1 MESTEKTELQNV
13 TDEGRA
19 PKYRLATPD
28 AAANLFAALKRED
41 AAGDAPRRAMIQGMI
56 DGNPPY
62 DDAELRDMGLG
73 HMVNVNFMTMR
84 ANLDARAASW
94 HELFVEVPTLIECK
108 PLSVAENTPDVLK
121 HCAVVAEEF
130 TEVVTDWDGFL
141 PCMDLVGRDSEAY
154 GLGIGL
160 FENEWDWRLK
170 AFHRGNLL
178 IGAKASVEIDRNDLI
193 MVRDEMSVA
202 EVFALLDDVE
212 VSESRGW
219 RVDALRAAMV
229 RVFQEGDQQSSDDKY
244 QRSSWESVQQMMRNN
259 DSTYQQKQFDKLRIV
274 HIFVQEVSGDR
285 KVSHLIIAESGLAE
299 PAFLFE
305 GYSRYDKLSNV
316 VWWLPYNYG
325 DGYARSVRGVASFM
339 AQHDDLS
346 NRFLCRVF
354 DAGFMSASLLLRPES
369 QLDLSRLQMVQHG
382 LITVL
387 PPGLNAIQSTFQPQI
402 QPLIALRRVSEEVL
416 MNNTGTYRQHNE
428 SVDRDA
434 QKTARQVVEEVSKEA
449 RFEKAAIAAKYVH
462 LDKLYREIMR
472 RLCNKEVLTNKD
484 VDYPGSEGAR
494 AFFERCLARGV
505 PKEFIFDW
513 AKRFRV
519 TAFRSIGLGS
529 LGVKYDITNQLLGA
543 SASFDEAGK
552 RNAMRDWVAVRVGYK
567 NADKYVAPV
576 DRDSI
581 ASNEASIAMLEF
593 NDVEEGSQVVVGA
606 DQTHKLHIDVFVQRL
621 MPLLQA
627 VQQQQPVGDPQ
638 KAYRTAVLALQHIA
652 GHLQAIGPDKRYE
665 AYVKQVAEFMQQAG
679 QLVSILEQEVKRIA
693 KAQADAQLA
702 QQQLVAD
709 AEAIKRD
716 RELEAKIYEINLKQ
730 GSMNKVREQKA
741 AEQIAIARAK
751 GEAGIKLKAQEQ
763 AVKLQLAAQKAQA
776 EIALKQAAA
785 ERGA

>member
-1 MESTEKTELQNV
+1 
-13 TDEGRA
+13 
-19 PKYRLATPD
+19 
-28 AAANLFAALKRED
+28 
-41 AAGDAPRRAMIQGMI
+41 
-56 DGNPPY
+56 
-62 DDAELRDMGLG
+62 
-73 HMVNVNFMTMR
+73 
-84 ANLDARAASW
+84 
-94 HELFVEVPTLIECK
+94 
-108 PLSVAENTPDVLK
+108 
-121 HCAVVAEEF
+121 
-130 TEVVTDWDGFL
+130 
-141 PCMDLVGRDSEAY
+141 
-154 GLGIGL
+154 
-160 FENEWDWRLK
+160 
-170 AFHRGNLL
+170 
-178 IGAKASVEIDRNDLI
+178 
-193 MVRDEMSVA
+193 MS
-202 EVFALLDDVE
+202 
-212 VSESRGW
+212 S
-219 RVDALRAAMV
+219 
-229 RVFQEGDQQSSDDKY
+229 
-244 QRSSWESVQQMMRNN
+244 
-259 DSTYQQKQFDKLRIV
+259 
-274 HIFVQEVSGDR
+274 
-285 KVSHLIIAESGLAE
+285 
-299 PAFLFE
+299 
-305 GYSRYDKLSNV
+305 
-316 VWWLPYNYG
+316 
-325 DGYARSVRGVASFM
+325 
-339 AQHDDLS
+339 
-346 NRFLCRVF
+346 
-354 DAGFMSASLLLRPES
+354 SLLLRPDS

-428 SVDRDA
+428 AVDRDT
-434 QKTARQVVEEVSKEA
+434 QKTARQVVEETSKEA

-472 RLCNKEVLTNKD
+472 RLCNKEVLSDKS

-593 NDVEEGSQVVVGA
+593 NDVEEGSQVVVGT
-606 DQTHKLHIDVFVQRL
+606 DQTHKLHIEVFVQRL

-679 QLVSILEQEVKRIA
+679 QLVKILEQEVKRMA
-693 KAQADAQLA
+693 KAQADAQNE
-702 QQQLVAD
+702 QQQVVAD

-716 RELEAKIYEINLKQ
+716 RELEAKIYEINMKQ

-741 AEQIAIARAK
+741 AEQIEISRITGA
-751 GEAGIKLKAQEQ
+751 AGIKLKAEEQ

-776 EIALKQAAA
+776 EIALKQDAAA
-785 ERGA
+785 RGA